1 MTPVTSVETS
11 HARPHR
17 SRTLQLRTANIS
29 LQLDLTVLG
38 NASSLTDRTAVHL
51 ITHYNHTAEP
61 CFYGYD

>member
-1 MTPVTSVETS
+1 MTPVTS

-29 LQLDLTVLG
+29 LQLDLTELG
-38 NASSLTDRTAVHL
+38 NASSLTDRRAAVQL